1 MLVASFL
8 WVMYFGTMT
17 HILLVEDDLDLREM
31 LMSILV
37 DVGHHV
43 IDVGDGK
50 AALAAIRGGQPDLI
64 VSDIIMDGMEGIAA
78 IIAFRKLLPE
88 TSIIAM
94 SGNELYLSNSEKLG
108 ADLGLLKPYTL
119 ATFLSEINALLDA
132 SERQLLTAG
141 ACVRTFIS

>member
-1 MLVASFL
+1 MA
-8 WVMYFGTMT
+8 

-31 LMSILV
+31 LKAILA
-37 DVGHHV
+37 DEGHHV
-43 IDVGDGK
+43 VDVSDGQ
-50 AALAAIRGGQPDLI
+50 AALTAIRGGQPDLI

-78 IIAFRKLLPE
+78 IMAFRKLLPE
-88 TSIIAM
+88 TPIIAM

-108 ADLGLLKPYTL
+108 ADLGLLNPFTR

-141 ACVRTFIS
+141 A

>member
-8 WVMYFGTMT
+8 WVPYFGTMA

-31 LMSILV
+31 LKAILA
-37 DVGHHV
+37 DEGHHV
-43 IDVGDGK
+43 VDVSDGQ

-78 IIAFRKLLPE
+78 IMAFRKLLPE
-88 TSIIAM
+88 TPIIAM

-108 ADLGLLKPYTL
+108 ADLGLLKPFTR

-141 ACVRTFIS
+141 A